1 MQAAVVTVHLVWS
14 RTIVHVMIQIYER
27 YAFMCMNIWT
37 SKLANYVSTYRLL
50 SMTNL
55 LFSLLIF
62 SLKVTIMHVLIFS
75 LKVTV
80 MQVWKLHF
88 MLAQYKNNTL
98 KISLSWTY
106 DFSSYL
112 PVKFAFFLK
121 NRLLFNIFYCKQTV
135 VHISQKVKCYNVKPS
150 ACYFYAK
157 TEDISRFS
165 YLH

>member
-55 LFSLLIF
+55 LFPLLIF
-62 SLKVTIMHVLIFS
+62 SLKVTIMHVTI
-75 LKVTV
+75 
-80 MQVWKLHF
+80 MHVWEFHF

-98 KISLSWTY
+98 KILLSWTY

-112 PVKFAFFLK
+112 PGKFAFFLQ

>member
-14 RTIVHVMIQIYER
+14 WTIVHVMIQIYER

-55 LFSLLIF
+55 LFPLLIF
-62 SLKVTIMHVLIFS
+62 SLKVTIMHV
-75 LKVTV
+75 
-80 MQVWKLHF
+80 WKFHF